1 MSVGYFSF
9 ASEFAFEET
18 TISMQ
23 FYFEQAN
30 TIFKSDSN
38 FIVGAF
44 VQREHQLICIGGT
57 ATIPKP
63 TTMGL
68 FIYGQDNEVGTALE
82 GEKIIFAGMNIIPR
96 PRCEMILTPIDKEGN
111 EVDVFFHQG
120 AIKKAHTWKNETVS
134 FEYPSIVCGL
144 KNQVSPPITTNIPAH
159 SVSIYKSNNSNLLLN
174 VSTGGILSEYSPQ
187 GTYKINWKLKVG
199 QSDTGNDVMYYCI
212 EKDTFEITLVDTSP
226 ILTKDFFSTEIS
238 ECEEKAMFK
247 IDTSFFNFDFESFVL
262 KNEKETFNLSEI
274 ETELPIGN
282 YESIEITDK
291 NKCVHPVTSSFK
303 IMTQGNCDENYV
315 LMPFTDNGPQEIS
328 FEQEGELKIVDQQG
342 NVVKKMIAP
351 IIWNGRMSNGKYVDM
366 GIYFIYN
373 KNEYIKTLHVYR

>member
-1 MSVGYFSF
+1 MLHIFLKKMFTNSCSSRYINVMKKVLFYILINLDCFSF
-9 ASEFAFEET
+9 ASEFTFEET

-44 VQREHQLICIGGT
+44 VKRDYQLISIGGT

-68 FIYGQDNEVGTALE
+68 VIYGQDNEVGTALE

-174 VSTGGILSEYSPQ
+174 VSTGGILSDS
-187 GTYKINWKLKVG
+187 TLK
-199 QSDTGNDVMYYCI
+199 DVVSYAAFPP
-212 EKDTFEITLVDTSP
+212 K
-226 ILTKDFFSTEIS
+226 STHLI
-238 ECEEKAMFK
+238 
-247 IDTSFFNFDFESFVL
+247 
-262 KNEKETFNLSEI
+262 
-274 ETELPIGN
+274 
-282 YESIEITDK
+282 
-291 NKCVHPVTSSFK
+291 
-303 IMTQGNCDENYV
+303 
-315 LMPFTDNGPQEIS
+315 
-328 FEQEGELKIVDQQG
+328 
-342 NVVKKMIAP
+342 
-351 IIWNGRMSNGKYVDM
+351 
-366 GIYFIYN
+366 
-373 KNEYIKTLHVYR
+373 